1 MGKESAAD
9 LFICL
14 DLTGWIIQQR
24 TPWHPGNIIKRIVW
38 AVVGVK
44 WKWRWEALITEGTVN
59 YSNLYLHLKTQVQN
73 LQLRKPWMSI
83 CFLVIR
89 GLSRDFPAS
98 IWDRS
103 RTDSFS
109 LPKSLRNPCFSVVF
123 MPLLF
128 NWYVVYS
135 AVSQTF
141 IKAIPLDPCLLLR
154 KTFVSFSLEIQI
166 QSCVYHLH
174 GADFKL
180 L

>member
-1 MGKESAAD
+1 
-9 LFICL
+9 
-14 DLTGWIIQQR
+14 
-24 TPWHPGNIIKRIVW
+24 
-38 AVVGVK
+38 
-44 WKWRWEALITEGTVN
+44 
-59 YSNLYLHLKTQVQN
+59 
-73 LQLRKPWMSI
+73 MSI

-109 LPKSLRNPCFSVVF
+109 FPRSLRNPCFSVVF

-166 QSCVYHLH
+166 QSCVFIIFMEQTLSCFSQWFYFPNWWFIVCKSHFSGTSICAVPWGSMKSLTLFYLIIWDWRQRYS
-174 GADFKL
+174 ATLFSTKL
-180 L
+180 KCTENVD

>member
-24 TPWHPGNIIKRIVW
+24 TPWHHGNIIKRIVW

-59 YSNLYLHLKTQVQN
+59 YSNLYLHLKTHTSAKSAAQEAMNVN
-73 LQLRKPWMSI
+73 M
-83 CFLVIR
+83 FF
-89 GLSRDFPAS
+89 SRDFPAS